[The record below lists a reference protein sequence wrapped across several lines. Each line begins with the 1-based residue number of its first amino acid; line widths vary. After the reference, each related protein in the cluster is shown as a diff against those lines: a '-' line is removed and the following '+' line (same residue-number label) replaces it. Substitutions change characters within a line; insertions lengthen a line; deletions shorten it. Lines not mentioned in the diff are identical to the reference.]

1 MSNHTCLV
9 VDDDPSLRA
18 YLKLIL
24 ARRYFQALEAEDGVE
39 GLHLVQELGETVE
52 LVVSDIEMPG
62 GDGLTFA
69 HAVRDVLPRMPIVLI
84 SAAPNPEEDC
94 PSEAF
99 EFLQKPFSP
108 TMLLGAIDKATGTV
122 GPSEIEW

>member
-1 MSNHTCLV
+1 MPNHTCLV

-18 YLKLIL
+18 YLKVIL
-24 ARRYFQALEAEDGVE
+24 AHRQFQALEAEDGVE

-62 GDGLTFA
+62 GDGLTFV
-69 HAVRDVLPRMPIVLI
+69 HAVRDVLPRIPIVLI
-84 SAAPNPEEDC
+84 SAEPNPEEDC
-94 PSEAF
+94 ETEAF

-108 TMLLGAIDKATGTV
+108 KLLFGAIDKATGTV
-122 GPSEIEW
+122 GPTEIEW